1 MSKDEDTYEPIG
13 EAITNENKDY
23 EPFGDDW
30 RKCLNKMSKAKLEQT
45 FGVQGSGLTKSKHID
60 IIRAV
65 LIVRQFNETYPVGST
80 VLWKNVALEY
90 EPAQKVTVN
99 CKAFMHHGMPVVFFN
114 EKPAFCS
121 IEPEHIVIELPF

>member
-1 MSKDEDTYEPIG
+1 MHEYKDTTELDRITAKDTEYI
-13 EAITNENKDY
+13 
-23 EPFGDDW
+23 PFAADW
-30 RKCLNKMSKAKLEQT
+30 RKAMNKISKAKLEQT
-45 FGVQGSGLTKSKHID
+45 FGVSGSGLTKSKHID

-80 VLWKNVALEY
+80 VLWKDAS
-90 EPAQKVTVN
+90 AAKVTVN